1 MTSLLEKII
10 VSIVIVLAVFGGVFT
25 LAICIAIGT
34 VFNEL
39 MAIIVVA
46 FMMSMVIFFIFD

>member
-10 VSIVIVLAVFGGVFT
+10 VSIVIVLAVFGGAFT

-46 FMMSMVIFFIFD
+46 FILSMVIFFIFD

>member
-10 VSIVIVLAVFGGVFT
+10 FSIVMVLAVFGGVFI

-46 FMMSMVIFFIFD
+46 FMMSMVIFFILD